1 MKQSFPKIILLIIP
15 VIVIILYSNTIDVPF
30 YFDDYAIIV
39 DNIFIKITTLSPDG
53 FMKGIFNN
61 DSVRRLVTNI
71 TFAIN
76 YYFGGLDVSGYHI
89 VNIIIHI
96 ITTISLYLFLKITL
110 EIRGQRIK
118 EFRVSSFEF
127 RDKPFWIAI
136 IAALLWSTSPVQTQA
151 VTYIVQRATSMA
163 TMFYILSLLCYV
175 KGRVSWNRSQKSKVR
190 NKGKSDGLLTSNF
203 WLLTSLFFALLA
215 FGSKEITI
223 TLPLIIIL
231 YEIYF
236 FARFDL
242 KKIKKACPY
251 FIIMVI
257 SFIVI
262 GFIYIGAGSQKGIIK
277 GIKGLMAARSIE
289 QEFTALQRLITEF
302 RVVIYYITLLLLP
315 LPSRLR
321 LIYEFSVSHSLFNPV
336 STFICMLIIFGII
349 GYGIYI
355 YKRRTVISFFILWF
369 FLNLVI
375 ESTVIR
381 LWLVFEHRL
390 YLPSIGFFIIAAI
403 GIVKLADMIKFRYR
417 SSPHNYLLF
426 TAYCSFPIILILT
439 QSVWTVQRNNLWKDP
454 ILFWSDNLKKTPDSS
469 TVHSDLGLNYARNGN
484 IDMAIEEY
492 KKAIELLPK
501 FYFAHYNLG
510 MAYFNKGDIDSALN
524 KYRDTLRVAPGF
536 YEAHYRIGLIYQRQ
550 GNMDKAI
557 DEYKKAL
564 SINPY
569 HFLSRD
575 ALTSIYLDQKKWD
588 MAIDEYKRVI
598 EIFPNAPLVYNT
610 LGILYK
616 RTGRIDL
623 SIDAYK
629 KALRLDPDIAD
640 AHYNLGL
647 IYFEQGNLDMALKEF
662 KDSIR
667 NDSARTIAYYNMGV
681 IYYKQGRSELA
692 IKEYK
697 EALKRK
703 PNYPEALYNL
713 AYTLDSADK
722 LDEAIIY
729 YEKFLKLADKDERYK
744 EFAEKARKRLNN
756 M

>member
-1 MKQSFPKIILLIIP
+1 MDNIKKKHIVAVSFITILISIIHLNS
-15 VIVIILYSNTIDVPF
+15 LYSPF
-30 YFDDYAIIV
+30 LYDDIRNIV
-39 DNIFIKITTLSPDG
+39 DNNAIHLTDISVYTLKNIVHNSSISRNRP
-53 FMKGIFNN
+53 I
-61 DSVRRLVTNI
+61 TNI

-76 YYFGGLDVSGYHI
+76 YYFGGLEVYGYHI

-96 ITTISLYLFLKITL
+96 ITAITIYLFLYITL
-110 EIRGQRIK
+110 EM
-118 EFRVSSFEF
+118 RVQKTKDPCISDRS
-127 RDKPFWIAI
+127 FWIGM

-163 TMFYILSLLCYV
+163 TMFYMMSLLCYV
-175 KGRVSWNRSQKSKVR
+175 NGRISGGR
-190 NKGKSDGLLTSNF
+190 GHPALYYLLSTV
-203 WLLTSLFFALLA
+203 FAFLA
-215 FGSKEITI
+215 FGSKEISA
-223 TLPLIIIL
+223 TLPFVIIL

-236 FARFDL
+236 FTQSNTKRMRKRA
-242 KKIKKACPY
+242 IY
-251 FIIMVI
+251 FTGIIMVSVLI
-257 SFIVI
+257 FSHL
-262 GFIYIGAGSQKGIIK
+262 YMDEGIISALK
-277 GIKGLMAARSIE
+277 RLTEPPVSNIE
-289 QEFTALQRLITEF
+289 QQAFTAGERILTQF
-302 RVVIYYITLLLLP
+302 RVIIYYITLLILP

-321 LIYEFSVSHSLFNPV
+321 VLYNFPVSHSLFDPLTTIPAIV
-336 STFICMLIIFGII
+336 IILGLIVYALSIVR
-349 GYGIYI
+349 
-355 YKRRTVISFFILWF
+355 KRGVISFFMLWF

-375 ESTVIR
+375 ESLITR
-381 LWLVFEHRL
+381 LHLVFEHRL
-390 YLPSIGFFIIAAI
+390 YLPSIGFFVIVGVGMVKFTEMVKYRKNSTVSSLPDCLLPAANCIIIIAVI
-403 GIVKLADMIKFRYR
+403 FIQSLWTIQRNYVWQDVSLLWRDNIKKEPYL
-417 SSPHNYLLF
+417 SDPHNELG
-426 TAYCSFPIILILT
+426 
-439 QSVWTVQRNNLWKDP
+439 
-454 ILFWSDNLKKTPDSS
+454 
-469 TVHSDLGLNYARNGN
+469 VHYYS
-484 IDMAIEEY
+484 
-492 KKAIELLPK
+492 
-501 FYFAHYNLG
+501 H
-510 MAYFNKGDIDSALN
+510 GDIDSAV
-524 KYRDTLRVAPGF
+524 K
-536 YEAHYRIGLIYQRQ
+536 
-550 GNMDKAI
+550 
-557 DEYKKAL
+557 EYKMAIEIDPDYTTAHNNLAQIYEETEETEPAIEQYIEVIRSDPSKIKAY
-564 SINPY
+564 INLAMLY
-569 HFLSRD
+569 EKKEDINMAVKVYKLLKERYKD
-575 ALTSIYLDQKKWD
+575 NIYSYIELGRIYTDQKKWD

-744 EFAEKARKRLNN
+744 EFAEKAKEQLKIGKKTRLYKKR
-756 M
+756 